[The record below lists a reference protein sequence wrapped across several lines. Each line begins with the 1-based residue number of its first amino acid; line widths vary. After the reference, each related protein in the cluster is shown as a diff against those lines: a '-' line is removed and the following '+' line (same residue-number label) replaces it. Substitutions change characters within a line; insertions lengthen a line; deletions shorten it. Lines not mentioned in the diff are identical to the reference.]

1 MPIWQRL
8 GQSAPSSKRLQVSFS
23 VNVACQTRVSGH
35 SPSASLRFYL
45 VASKIRLGQFLV
57 FLPLA
62 CSHGIL

>member
-8 GQSAPSSKRLQVSFS
+8 GQSAPSSKRRKLLFWECSLPDELRRPYP
-23 VNVACQTRVSGH
+23 NAW
-35 SPSASLRFYL
+35 LRFYL